1 MSLSVEPDLYQ
12 VAVDENGT
20 YINAMPSLNNI
31 KNGIRCPCG
40 SRKNQVYKTTAS
52 LTKHFDC
59 EKHKTWLK
67 NLNHEKI
74 NHYNDL
80 IKTREVFQ
88 QQQQMIRDLKI
99 ELQEKDRIIINLN
112 KDINKLQKPTYV
124 PVVNL
129 LDL

>member
-1 MSLSVEPDLYQ
+1 MALSLEAELYE

-20 YINAMPSLNNI
+20 YINMMPSLNSI

-40 SRKNQVYKTTAS
+40 SRKNQVYKTTTS

-59 EKHKTWLK
+59 EKHKAWLK
-67 NLNHEKI
+67 NLNQEKI

-80 IKTREVFQ
+80 IKTREIVQ
-88 QQQQMIRDLKI
+88 QQQQIIKELKL
-99 ELQEKDRIIINLN
+99 ELQEKDKIIINLN
-112 KDINKLQKPTYV
+112 RDINTLRKPREV
-124 PVVNL
+124 IVANL

>member
-20 YINAMPSLNNI
+20 YINTMPSLNSI

-59 EKHKTWLK
+59 EKHKKWLK

-80 IKTREVFQ
+80 IKTREVLQ

-99 ELQEKDRIIINLN
+99 ELQEKDRIINFI
-112 KDINKLQKPTYV
+112 
-124 PVVNL
+124 
-129 LDL
+129 

>member
-1 MSLSVEPDLYQ
+1 MALSLEPELYQ

-20 YINAMPSLNNI
+20 YINIIPSLDSI
-31 KNGIRCPCG
+31 KNGIKCPCG

-59 EKHKTWLK
+59 EKHKVWLK
-67 NLNHEKI
+67 NLNQEKI

-80 IKTREVFQ
+80 IKTREIVQ
-88 QQQQMIRDLKI
+88 QQQKMIRELKL

-112 KDINKLQKPTYV
+112 RDINRLRKPTEV
-124 PVVNL
+124 IVGNL